1 MRHKPLLDPYK
12 AGGTVSGY
20 YLLPW
25 RSLRCSFRDR
35 KRRGQGVMYPPSSQ
49 CPLWVSRVI

>member
-35 KRRGQGVMYPPSSQ
+35 KRRGQGLMYPPSSQ
-49 CPLWVSRVI
+49 